1 MLPVIAIAGRP
12 NVGKSTLFNRL
23 TGTRDAI
30 VADYPGL
37 TRDRR
42 YGTARHHGARFI
54 VVDTGGLTGD
64 SEDLATRVGDQV
76 RRALDEA
83 DRIVLLTDARA
94 GRTAGDEAIADRVR
108 RLGKPVVLAVN
119 KTDGLDERTALSE
132 FHALGLDAPT
142 PISAAHGRG
151 IAALVR
157 TLVPA
162 GEDAPDPAG
171 DAEADADG
179 GRGAVRIAI
188 IGRPN
193 AGKST
198 LVNRLLG
205 EDRVITDDAPG
216 TTRDSVFVPF
226 ERGGRRFVLIDTA
239 GLRRRSRVSDVAEK
253 LSAIKALQA
262 IEAAN
267 VAILVLDAGEGVSEQ
282 DARLL
287 GYLLDAGRAL
297 VIALNKWDRLDPGR
311 RTAARDAVSR
321 RLGFIDFSAVHA
333 ISALRGEGLGAV
345 MRSVEEAWAAAT
357 TRMAAGELTRIVQD
371 ATARHPPPAVR
382 GRRIKLRYAHQGG
395 INPPIVV
402 IHGNSA
408 EEVPQPYARYLARA
422 VRTRFGLRGTP
433 LRIEF
438 RSGENPYAGRRNRL
452 TPRQAPA
459 PKAPAAPRTAAG
471 ALSPRP
477 PPHASIPRRE
487 TRQRNSPAKGTSCP
501 PSGSASSGRSS
512 TRTSWPSTPRAML
525 SIFNPLSPRMI
536 DGPPPRIAMGIS
548 KGRNNDLSI
557 TGFDTPTRS
566 KVGRPSSA

>member
-1 MLPVIAIAGRP
+1 MLPVIAIVGRP

-54 VVDTGGLTGD
+54 VVDTGGITGD
-64 SEDLATRVGDQV
+64 SEDLVTRVGDQV
-76 RRALDEA
+76 RRALEEA

-94 GRTAGDEAIADRVR
+94 GRTAADDAIADRIR

-119 KTDGLDERTALSE
+119 KIDGLDERTALGE
-132 FHALGLDAPT
+132 FHALGLDPPT

-157 TLVPA
+157 ALVPG
-162 GEDAPDPAG
+162 GEDAPDPA
-171 DAEADADG
+171 DDTEAAEGEMDK
-179 GRGAVRIAI
+179 GRGAVRIAV

-226 ERGGRRFVLIDTA
+226 ERGGRQFVLIDTA
-239 GLRRRSRVSDVAEK
+239 GLRRRSRVSDVVEK

-297 VIALNKWDRLDPGR
+297 VIALNKWDHLEPGER
-311 RTAARDAVSR
+311 PAARDAVSR

-345 MRSVEEAWAAAT
+345 MRSVEEAWTAAT
-357 TRMAAGELTRIVQD
+357 TRMAAGELTRIVRD
-371 ATARHPPPAVR
+371 AATRHPPPAVR

-402 IHGNSA
+402 IHGGSA
-408 EEVPQPYARYLARA
+408 EEVPEPYARYLARA

-452 TPRQAPA
+452 TPRQVRRR
-459 PKAPAAPRTAAG
+459 KR
-471 ALSPRP
+471 LLR
-477 PPHASIPRRE
+477 HARR
-487 TRQRNSPAKGTSCP
+487 R
-501 PSGSASSGRSS
+501 GR
-512 TRTSWPSTPRAML
+512 
-525 SIFNPLSPRMI
+525 
-536 DGPPPRIAMGIS
+536 
-548 KGRNNDLSI
+548 
-557 TGFDTPTRS
+557 
-566 KVGRPSSA
+566 

>member
-94 GRTAGDEAIADRVR
+94 GRTAADDAIADRVR

-119 KTDGLDERTALSE
+119 KIDGLDERTALSE
-132 FHALGLDAPT
+132 FHALGLGTPT

-151 IAALVR
+151 IAALAR

-162 GEDAPDPAG
+162 GEDAPD
-171 DAEADADG
+171 AEAESDG

-297 VIALNKWDRLDPGR
+297 VIALNKWDRLDPER
-311 RTAARDAVSR
+311 RTAARAAVSR

-345 MRSVEEAWAAAT
+345 MRSVEEAWTAAT

-408 EEVPQPYARYLARA
+408 EEVPEPYARYLARA

-452 TPRQAPA
+452 TPRQVRHR
-459 PKAPAAPRTAAG
+459 KR
-471 ALSPRP
+471 LLR
-477 PPHASIPRRE
+477 HARR
-487 TRQRNSPAKGTSCP
+487 R
-501 PSGSASSGRSS
+501 GR
-512 TRTSWPSTPRAML
+512 
-525 SIFNPLSPRMI
+525 
-536 DGPPPRIAMGIS
+536 
-548 KGRNNDLSI
+548 
-557 TGFDTPTRS
+557 
-566 KVGRPSSA
+566 

>member
-64 SEDLATRVGDQV
+64 SEQFATRVGDQV

-94 GRTAGDEAIADRVR
+94 GRTAADDAIADHLR
-108 RLGKPVVLAVN
+108 RLGKPIVLAVN

-132 FHALGLDAPT
+132 FHALGLDG
-142 PISAAHGRG
+142 PIPLSAAHGRG

-162 GEDAPDPAG
+162 GKDAPGPAG
-171 DAEADADG
+171 DAEAGAEADG
-179 GRGAVRIAI
+179 SREAVRIAI

-239 GLRRRSRVSDVAEK
+239 GLRRRSRVSDVVEK

-297 VIALNKWDRLDPGR
+297 VIALNKWDRLDPAWR
-311 RTAARDAVSR
+311 SAARDAVSR

-371 ATARHPPPAVR
+371 ATTRHPPPVVR

-408 EEVPQPYARYLARA
+408 EEVPDPYARYLARA

-452 TPRQAPA
+452 TPRQVRHR
-459 PKAPAAPRTAAG
+459 KRLLRHT
-471 ALSPRP
+471 
-477 PPHASIPRRE
+477 RR
-487 TRQRNSPAKGTSCP
+487 R
-501 PSGSASSGRSS
+501 GR
-512 TRTSWPSTPRAML
+512 
-525 SIFNPLSPRMI
+525 
-536 DGPPPRIAMGIS
+536 
-548 KGRNNDLSI
+548 
-557 TGFDTPTRS
+557 
-566 KVGRPSSA
+566 

>member
-42 YGTARHHGARFI
+42 YGTARHHGAPFI

-64 SEDLATRVGDQV
+64 SEDLVTRVGDQV

-94 GRTAGDEAIADRVR
+94 GRTAADDAIADRVR

-119 KTDGLDERTALSE
+119 KIDGLDERTALSE

-157 TLVPA
+157 TLVPE
-162 GEDAPDPAG
+162 GEDPRDPAG
-171 DAEADADG
+171 DAEAEADG
-179 GRGAVRIAI
+179 GRRAVRIAI

-205 EDRVITDDAPG
+205 EERVITDDAPG

-239 GLRRRSRVSDVAEK
+239 GLRRRSRVSDVVEK

-297 VIALNKWDRLDPGR
+297 VIALNKWDHLDPEK
-311 RTAARDAVSR
+311 RTAARDAVAR

-357 TRMAAGELTRIVQD
+357 TRMAAGDLTRIVQD
-371 ATARHPPPAVR
+371 ATTRHPPPVVR

-408 EEVPQPYARYLARA
+408 EEVPEPYARYLART

-452 TPRQAPA
+452 TPRQVRHR
-459 PKAPAAPRTAAG
+459 KR
-471 ALSPRP
+471 LLR
-477 PPHASIPRRE
+477 HARR
-487 TRQRNSPAKGTSCP
+487 R
-501 PSGSASSGRSS
+501 GR
-512 TRTSWPSTPRAML
+512 
-525 SIFNPLSPRMI
+525 
-536 DGPPPRIAMGIS
+536 
-548 KGRNNDLSI
+548 
-557 TGFDTPTRS
+557 
-566 KVGRPSSA
+566 

>member
-1 MLPVIAIAGRP
+1 MLPVIAIVGRP

-94 GRTAGDEAIADRVR
+94 GRTAADDAIADRVR

-119 KTDGLDERTALSE
+119 KIDGLDERTALSE

-171 DAEADADG
+171 DAEAEADG

-239 GLRRRSRVSDVAEK
+239 GLRRRSRVSDVVEK

-395 INPPIVV
+395 
-402 IHGNSA
+402 
-408 EEVPQPYARYLARA
+408 
-422 VRTRFGLRGTP
+422 
-433 LRIEF
+433 
-438 RSGENPYAGRRNRL
+438 
-452 TPRQAPA
+452 
-459 PKAPAAPRTAAG
+459 
-471 ALSPRP
+471 
-477 PPHASIPRRE
+477 
-487 TRQRNSPAKGTSCP
+487 
-501 PSGSASSGRSS
+501 
-512 TRTSWPSTPRAML
+512 STPR
-525 SIFNPLSPRMI
+525 SW
-536 DGPPPRIAMGIS
+536 
-548 KGRNNDLSI
+548 
-557 TGFDTPTRS
+557 
-566 KVGRPSSA
+566 

>member
-1 MLPVIAIAGRP
+1 MLPVVAIVGRP

-23 TGTRDAI
+23 TGTRT
-30 VADYPGL
+30 PSSPT
-37 TRDRR
+37 TRASP
-42 YGTARHHGARFI
+42 GTAATAPPAITAPRSSSWTPA
-54 VVDTGGLTGD
+54 DSTGD
-64 SEDLATRVGDQV
+64 SEDLVTRVGDQV

-94 GRTAGDEAIADRVR
+94 GRTAADDAIADRVR

-119 KTDGLDERTALSE
+119 KTDGLDERTALTE

-162 GEDAPDPAG
+162 GEDPPDPAG
-171 DAEADADG
+171 DADADAEADG
-179 GRGAVRIAI
+179 GRRAVRIAV

-205 EDRVITDDAPG
+205 DERVITDDAPG

-239 GLRRRSRVSDVAEK
+239 GLRRRSRVSEVVEK

-297 VIALNKWDRLDPGR
+297 VIALNKWDRLDPGQ

-371 ATARHPPPAVR
+371 ATTRHPPPAVR

-395 INPPIVV
+395 DQPPIVV

-408 EEVPQPYARYLARA
+408 EEVPEPYARYLARA

-452 TPRQAPA
+452 TPRQVRHR
-459 PKAPAAPRTAAG
+459 KR
-471 ALSPRP
+471 LLRHS
-477 PPHASIPRRE
+477 RR
-487 TRQRNSPAKGTSCP
+487 R
-501 PSGSASSGRSS
+501 GR
-512 TRTSWPSTPRAML
+512 
-525 SIFNPLSPRMI
+525 
-536 DGPPPRIAMGIS
+536 
-548 KGRNNDLSI
+548 
-557 TGFDTPTRS
+557 
-566 KVGRPSSA
+566 

>member
-1 MLPVIAIAGRP
+1 MLPVVAIVGRP

-30 VADYPGL
+30 VADCPGL

-83 DRIVLLTDARA
+83 DRIVLLTDARS
-94 GRTAGDEAIADRVR
+94 GRTAADDAIADRVR
-108 RLGKPVVLAVN
+108 RLGKPVFLVVN
-119 KTDGLDERTALSE
+119 KTDGLDERTALTE

-162 GEDAPDPAG
+162 GGEDAPDPAG
-171 DAEADADG
+171 DTEAEADG

-239 GLRRRSRVSDVAEK
+239 GLRRRSRVSDVVEK

-311 RTAARDAVSR
+311 RSAARDAVSR

-371 ATARHPPPAVR
+371 ATTRHPPPAVR

-408 EEVPQPYARYLARA
+408 EEVPDPYARYLARA
-422 VRTRFGLRGTP
+422 VRSRFGLRGTP

-438 RSGENPYAGRRNRL
+438 RSGENPYAGRRNQL
-452 TPRQAPA
+452 TPRQARHR
-459 PKAPAAPRTAAG
+459 KR
-471 ALSPRP
+471 LLR
-477 PPHASIPRRE
+477 HARR
-487 TRQRNSPAKGTSCP
+487 RR
-501 PSGSASSGRSS
+501 R
-512 TRTSWPSTPRAML
+512 
-525 SIFNPLSPRMI
+525 
-536 DGPPPRIAMGIS
+536 
-548 KGRNNDLSI
+548 
-557 TGFDTPTRS
+557 
-566 KVGRPSSA
+566 

>member
-42 YGTARHHGARFI
+42 YGTARHHGAPFI

-64 SEDLATRVGDQV
+64 SEDLVTRVGDQV

-94 GRTAGDEAIADRVR
+94 GRTAADDAIADRVR

-119 KTDGLDERTALSE
+119 KIDGLDERTALSE

-157 TLVPA
+157 TLVPE
-162 GEDAPDPAG
+162 GEDPRDPAG
-171 DAEADADG
+171 DAEAEADG
-179 GRGAVRIAI
+179 GRRAVRIAI

-205 EDRVITDDAPG
+205 EERVITDDAPG

-239 GLRRRSRVSDVAEK
+239 GLRRRSRVSDVVEK

-297 VIALNKWDRLDPGR
+297 VIALNKWDHLDPEK
-311 RTAARDAVSR
+311 RTAARDAVAR

-357 TRMAAGELTRIVQD
+357 TRMAAGDLTRIVQD
-371 ATARHPPPAVR
+371 ATTRHPPPVVR

-408 EEVPQPYARYLARA
+408 EEVPEPYARYLARA

-452 TPRQAPA
+452 TPRQVRHR
-459 PKAPAAPRTAAG
+459 KR
-471 ALSPRP
+471 LLR
-477 PPHASIPRRE
+477 HARR
-487 TRQRNSPAKGTSCP
+487 R
-501 PSGSASSGRSS
+501 GR
-512 TRTSWPSTPRAML
+512 
-525 SIFNPLSPRMI
+525 
-536 DGPPPRIAMGIS
+536 
-548 KGRNNDLSI
+548 
-557 TGFDTPTRS
+557 
-566 KVGRPSSA
+566 